1 MRKLTS
7 LILFLTLITAPSIQG
22 ADRRTP
28 VVEAV
33 EKARPAVLNIRTE
46 EIVRRRSSS
55 LFGFSDP
62 FFNDFFGRF
71 SQPRIYRTQSL
82 GSGVIVDPRGYIL
95 TNFHV
100 IEKASK
106 IYIALP
112 DSEKEQE
119 ARLVGQAEIIDL
131 ALLKIKNDK
140 PFPFLS
146 VSRHD
151 DVMLGETV
159 IAIGNPL
166 GLGHSVT
173 TGIISAARRH
183 IEVEEGFS
191 SVFIQTDALIN
202 PGNSGGPLLNIN
214 GELVGINTA
223 IASQAQGIGF
233 AIPVETIN
241 RVLDDLI
248 EYGRV
253 QKAYLGIYP
262 APVGEGFSR
271 TRGHGGI
278 LISSID
284 KGSPADLAG
293 LRFGDVILAMNSV
306 PMGSVEELVS
316 YLSTYTPGDS
326 VGFRVLRGMNIVNTD
341 VVLSN
346 LPEGYGLRYAEKVF
360 GLAVSEG
367 GPRGV
372 TVKAVRDGTTA
383 AEIGISSGDIIAEV
397 EGKSVNTVSEFSKVV
412 ESMMGREPLRFL
424 LVRGSRGYYLELP

>member
-1 MRKLTS
+1 MKIIRDLIILLS
-7 LILFLTLITAPSIQG
+7 LATASTLHG
-22 ADRRTP
+22 AERRTP
-28 VVEAV
+28 VVIAV

-46 EIVRRRSSS
+46 EIVKRRSSS

-106 IYIALP
+106 IFVALP

-119 ARLVGQAEIIDL
+119 AQLVGQAGNIDL
-131 ALLKIKNDK
+131 ALLKIRSEQ

-146 VSRHD
+146 VSKHE

-159 IAIGNPL
+159 VAIGNPL

-233 AIPVETIN
+233 AIPIETIN

-253 QKAYLGIYP
+253 QRAYLGIYP

-278 LISSID
+278 LVNSID
-284 KGSPADLAG
+284 DGSPADLSG
-293 LRFGDVILAMNSV
+293 LKFGDVILAMNTV
-306 PMGSVEELVS
+306 PMGSVEELTS
-316 YLSTYTPGDS
+316 YLSTYTPGDRVS
-326 VGFRVLRGMNIVNTD
+326 FRILRGMNEVKAD
-341 VVLSN
+341 VVLSK

-360 GLAVSEG
+360 GLVVSKKG
-367 GPRGV
+367 RRGV
-372 TVKAVRDGTTA
+372 TVKTVREGTTA

-397 EGKSVNTVSEFSKVV
+397 EGISVETVPEFSKAV
-412 ESMMGREPLRFL
+412 ESLMGREPLRFL
-424 LVRGSRGYYLELP
+424 IVRGNRGYYLELP